1 MNSTINQTVADVSQ
15 TFIGMT
21 FPFTNSPAMD
31 IFLMS
36 LVASLFI
43 TLVNKY
49 MSDQVKIK
57 ALRAEMKELQ
67 KKMRG
72 MMAKNPEK
80 AKKLQQEIMK
90 KNMENMKHA
99 FNMKIMMITMLPML
113 LLFGF
118 ISKNYSQFPV
128 IFDFGFSFWFFWQP
142 WGWLGT
148 YLVSSIICSIAL
160 KKILNV
166 A

>member
-1 MNSTINQTVADVSQ
+1 MNNTINQTVADVSQ
-15 TFIGMT
+15 TFMGIS
-21 FPFTNSPAMD
+21 FPFTNSPTMD

-43 TLVNKY
+43 TLINKY

-67 KKMRG
+67 KKMRST
-72 MMAKNPEK
+72 MTKNPEK
-80 AKKLQQEIMK
+80 AKKIQQEIMK

-99 FNMKIMMITMLPML
+99 FNMKIMVITMLPML

-118 ISKNYSQFPV
+118 ISKNYAQFGE
-128 IFDFGFSFWFFWQP
+128 FFNFFGLTTF
-142 WGWLGT
+142 GWLGT
-148 YLVSSIICSIAL
+148 YLVFSIFCSIAL